1 MIRASRKSLFRIIGW
16 TALVVTVPMTGQSPA
31 LATTDLCIS
40 ATLSEPFLLP
50 DGSEHSDGILTLCLS
65 GDYSPVA
72 SFHET
77 YVDGMPLGLFLSHR
91 CVSEGP
97 AEADPFMMFHREPD
111 GRLRLYGYA
120 LPSGHHMAAYLLE
133 QPRGGKVNDSLRA
146 AAGASSAQCEP
157 PLWVS

>member
-16 TALVVTVPMTGQSPA
+16 TALVVGVLVTGQSPA

-40 ATLSEPFLLP
+40 ATLSEPVLLP
-50 DGSEHSDGILTLCLS
+50 DGSEHPGGILTLCLR

-77 YVDGMPLGLFLSHR
+77 YVDRMPVGLFLSHR

-97 AEADPFMMFHREPD
+97 AEAEPFMMFQREPD

-120 LPSGHHMAAYLLE
+120 LPSGDHVAVYLLN
-133 QPRGGKVNDSLRA
+133 QPRVGKVNYSLRA
-146 AAGASSAQCEP
+146 AAGASSCER